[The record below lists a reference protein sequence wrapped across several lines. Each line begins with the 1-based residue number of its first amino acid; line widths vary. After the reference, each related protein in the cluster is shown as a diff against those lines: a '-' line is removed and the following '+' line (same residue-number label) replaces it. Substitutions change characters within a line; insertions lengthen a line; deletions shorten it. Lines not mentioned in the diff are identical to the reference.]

1 MEAESSA
8 AGARLYRGKF
18 FSLETLKCIYGTG
31 LWGRFNSI
39 LVIKKRHS
47 MSKGIIIWLEFK
59 DNILTP
65 TVLIS
70 NELFIKQEG
79 EESQVLICVDFT

>member
-1 MEAESSA
+1 
-8 AGARLYRGKF
+8 
-18 FSLETLKCIYGTG
+18 
-31 LWGRFNSI
+31 
-39 LVIKKRHS
+39 

-59 DNILTP
+59 HNILTP

-79 EESQVLICVDFT
+79 EQSQVLIGADFTCVVVFLCLELVYTCNTFGEKFELKQLFMTSFH

>member
-1 MEAESSA
+1 
-8 AGARLYRGKF
+8 
-18 FSLETLKCIYGTG
+18 
-31 LWGRFNSI
+31 
-39 LVIKKRHS
+39 